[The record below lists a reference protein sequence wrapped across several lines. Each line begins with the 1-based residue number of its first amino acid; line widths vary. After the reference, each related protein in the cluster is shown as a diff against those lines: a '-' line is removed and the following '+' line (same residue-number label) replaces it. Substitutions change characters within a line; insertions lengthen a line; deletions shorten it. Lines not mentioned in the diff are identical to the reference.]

1 MENDNKSIVK
11 KIWQTWKISKVP
23 KVARLPYLSW
33 GFMNKD
39 WKRELK
45 NDKEIAEYIQ
55 TNYPKL
61 YKKFKKLPFG
71 VMKADIWRYCVTY
84 NEGGLY
90 TDLDTTCVSK
100 INNWIPEDAQFVVS
114 GELRTELFCQWTFY
128 SAPKSYIMKR
138 IIELLDI
145 RLTGVK
151 FFKQMVH
158 YYTGPTF
165 FTLGIVTAIKELLLM
180 ENNEVLAKK
189 INSRLL
195 RKVPKMSKEHPL
207 KKFLLK
213 HKIYIL
219 PIDVFNS
226 IYAKH
231 HYGGSRWNFKDY
243 VPWKIQKN
251 NYIDILNTRK
261 K

>member
-1 MENDNKSIVK
+1 MEHDDKSIVK
-11 KIWQTWKISKVP
+11 KIWQTWKISRVP
-23 KVARLPYLSW
+23 NIARLPFLSW
-33 GFMNKD
+33 AYMNKD

-45 NDKEIAEYIQ
+45 NDKEIAEYVQIHF
-55 TNYPKL
+55 PKL
-61 YKKFKKLPFG
+61 YRKFIGVPFG

-90 TDLDTTCVSK
+90 TDLDTTCISK

-114 GELRTELFCQWTFY
+114 GELKTELFCQWTFY

-138 IIELLDI
+138 IIELLNI

-180 ENNEVLAKK
+180 ENKVELAKK
-189 INSRLL
+189 VDSRLL
-195 RKVPKMSKEHPL
+195 RTVPKMHQGHPL

-251 NYIDILNTRK
+251 NYINTLNSRK
-261 K
+261 